1 MTTTTTTTTAAAKP
15 TTMSTMSTIEE
26 GKFAVVRQEEGPLCI
41 SFGIGFLEIRLPFS
55 RSISNSGTNSSR

>member
-1 MTTTTTTTTAAAKP
+1 MTTTTTTTTTAAAKP
-15 TTMSTMSTIEE
+15 TTMSTIEE